1 MQPNL
6 ITRVQSIDMLRGL
19 VMLIMAIDHVRD
31 FFHISAVTSDP
42 LNLDTTTTP
51 LFFTRWITHFCAP
64 IFVFLSGV
72 SAYIS
77 GQKKT
82 KAELSSFLIKRG
94 IWLILIELVIITLAI
109 TFNPLYNL
117 IILQVIWA
125 IGWSMIFLGLLVRTS
140 YVAIVVIGALLV
152 LGHSLFD
159 IYPAAGSNPVMQLLF
174 TSPGGIL
181 PLTADRIVLVAY
193 AILPWTG
200 IMFLGYAVGRW
211 YSTDFSV
218 EKRRR
223 WLVTA
228 GGLALL
234 LFILLRASDLYGD
247 PNSWDRSREGL
258 KSVLSFINVSKYP
271 ASLQYTC
278 LMLGTGLLLLAIF
291 ERVSGKL
298 WNIVMVYGKVPFFY
312 YVLHFYLIH
321 ILCVIFFYASGR
333 TEIVSPDSPFF
344 FRPASFGYGLPVVYG
359 VWLFVVILLYQPCRW
374 FIEVKKRNAGKW
386 WVSYV

>member
-6 ITRVQSIDMLRGL
+6 ITRIQSIDILRGL
-19 VMLIMAIDHVRD
+19 VMLIMALDHVRD
-31 FFHISAVTSDP
+31 FFHETAVTFDP

-51 LFFTRWITHFCAP
+51 LFLTRWITHFCAP

-82 KAELSSFLIKRG
+82 KAALGSFLIKRG
-94 IWLILIELVIITLAI
+94 VWLILIELVIVSLAI
-109 TFNPLYNL
+109 TFNPLYNFL
-117 IILQVIWA
+117 ILQVIWA

-140 YVAIVVIGALLV
+140 YAAIVVIGVLLV
-152 LGHSLFD
+152 LGHNIFD
-159 IYPAAGSNPVMQLLF
+159 IYPAAGSSPVMQVLF
-174 TSPGGIL
+174 TSPGGII
-181 PLTADRIVLVAY
+181 PLSADRLLLVAY

-211 YSTDFSV
+211 YSKDFPP

-223 WLVTA
+223 LLVTA

-234 LFILLRASDLYGD
+234 LFILLRASGLYGD
-247 PNSWDRSREGL
+247 PTSWDRSREGMNGF
-258 KSVLSFINVSKYP
+258 LSFVNVSKYP
-271 ASLQYTC
+271 ASLQFTC
-278 LMLGTGLLLLAIF
+278 LMVGTGLLLLSIF
-291 ERVSGKL
+291 ERVRGKL
-298 WNIVMVYGKVPFFY
+298 WDIFMVYGKVPFFY

-333 TEIVSPDSPFF
+333 TEIASPDSPFL
-344 FRPASFGYGLPVVYG
+344 FRPADFGYSLPVVYA
-359 VWLFVVILLYQPCRW
+359 VWLFVIVVLYQPCRW